1 MWCGVDLNVGVGD
14 MGQKAKPEGC
24 ECGKRLSLKAVK
36 APIQKN
42 ILQVSF
48 HCLRA
53 LLAIRYAGWKE
64 SGWWWRH
71 SVAVLAPTRKTCIN
85 VFYLRRLKK
94 QSVRIDAAGMLQDC
108 CRNAANDKKNEKF
121 IEIM

>member
-1 MWCGVDLNVGVGD
+1 MNVGVGD

-36 APIQKN
+36 AAIHAN
-42 ILQVSF
+42 IF
-48 HCLRA
+48 P
-53 LLAIRYAGWKE
+53 LLACTGNDLYRYAGWKE

-85 VFYLRRLKK
+85 VLYLLRLKK
-94 QSVRIDAAGMLQDC
+94 QSVRIHAAGMLQDC
-108 CRNAANDKKNEKF
+108 CRNAAGMLQTTEKTKN
-121 IEIM
+121 

>member
-1 MWCGVDLNVGVGD
+1 MWCGVVLNVGVGD

-36 APIQKN
+36 AAIQKN

-53 LLAIRYAGWKE
+53 LKAHRTGTLDGKSLDGGGGIY
-64 SGWWWRH
+64 
-71 SVAVLAPTRKTCIN
+71 PCT
-85 VFYLRRLKK
+85 
-94 QSVRIDAAGMLQDC
+94 D
-108 CRNAANDKKNEKF
+108 
-121 IEIM
+121 

>member
-1 MWCGVDLNVGVGD
+1 MNVGVGD

-36 APIQKN
+36 AAIQKH

-53 LLAIRYAGWKE
+53 QMAHRTATLDG
-64 SGWWWRH
+64 
-71 SVAVLAPTRKTCIN
+71 
-85 VFYLRRLKK
+85 
-94 QSVRIDAAGMLQDC
+94 
-108 CRNAANDKKNEKF
+108 KNLDDGGG
-121 IEIM
+121 IQG